1 MKRNDFENVDILGL
15 YFKDI
20 KRTKCLTR
28 EKEAELSKK
37 IQEGDRNALNELV
50 EANLKFVVS
59 MAKKYANSGVP
70 MSDLI
75 SEGNLALYKAA
86 EKFDPAMKKKFIT
99 YAVWWVRSYMND
111 CVKQFKGNGEEYS
124 VDDYTMSLAEE
135 SDGGSFEDMVNDD
148 FEEKITNIQSRGMV
162 IDELVS
168 CLQERELKIL
178 SLYFGLYGNK
188 EMTLKEI
195 SDEMNMSSERVRQIV
210 NNSITKLKANAL
222 MSDNFEEYKDLC

>member
-20 KRTKCLTR
+20 KHTKGLTR

-86 EKFDPAMKKKFIT
+86 EKFDPAMNKKFIT

-124 VDDYTMSLAEE
+124 VDDYAMSLAEE

-148 FEEKITNIQSRGMV
+148 FEEKMTNIQSRGMV